1 MSLLTVASAVNP
13 TTNLWDSGSAPTVY
27 PAITALN
34 NSTSST
40 ATSVAIGNTAVV
52 VVSSTAS
59 FTFVPGGVYRAT
71 VPVGGIINSVSA
83 ATGITFK
90 IIPPGAALTS
100 GSPSWIEGGVA
111 ATATNQYYG
120 GNFVEIFT
128 AVDATGALRLVASTT
143 TSAATGTIAATI
155 NTSSET
161 LVIER
166 LA

>member
-1 MSLLTVASAVNP
+1 MNP

-27 PAITALN
+27 PAITTLN

-40 ATSVAIGNTAVV
+40 AVGVTIANTPVV
-52 VVSSTAS
+52 VVSSTGS

-71 VPVGGIINSVSA
+71 VPVGGTITSASA
-83 ATGITFK
+83 ATGIAFK
-90 IIPPGAALTS
+90 VIPPGAALTS
-100 GSPSWIEGGVA
+100 GSPSWIEGGITTTVS
-111 ATATNQYYG
+111 NQYYG

-128 AVDATGALRLVASTT
+128 AVDATGALRLVAYTT
-143 TSAATGTIAATI
+143 TAAATGTINAAI